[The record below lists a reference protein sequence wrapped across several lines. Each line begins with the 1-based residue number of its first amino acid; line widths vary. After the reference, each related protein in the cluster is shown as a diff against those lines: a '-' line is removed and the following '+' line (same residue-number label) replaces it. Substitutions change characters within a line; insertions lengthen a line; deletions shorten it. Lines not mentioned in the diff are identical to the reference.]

1 MEQVFA
7 LGLICKAIS
16 KAINPF
22 VNSQRP
28 TIVTTRSDDN
38 NSIPVYIYIYI
49 HYTIQDLP
57 IYLTVQY
64 YEGL

>member
-28 TIVTTRSDDN
+28 TIVTTRSDD
-38 NSIPVYIYIYI
+38 SITVYI

>member
-28 TIVTTRSDDN
+28 TIVTTRSDD
-38 NSIPVYIYIYI
+38 SITVYQYIYI